1 MNSIETLKP
10 GTVLDNS
17 QLCELFRCSP
27 QGGMR
32 RSRRTNTLVIVT
44 NHVESIYD
52 DRWEGN
58 VIHYTGMG
66 QSGEMDLNFAQNRTL
81 NESPGNGVAVH
92 LFEVFKK
99 REYTYIGEVERIGPA
114 YQAEQPDSNGEM
126 RLAWLFPLQLKDNT
140 PALLDTGAAG
150 KTFQKRERQARKLSD
165 SELLSR
171 AKKAPATAGS
181 RTVITAQYGRSPYV
195 AAYAKRR
202 AAGICELCEKPAPF
216 ITKDGEP
223 YLECHHIEWL
233 ARGGEDTI
241 ENTVALCPNCHR
253 KMHVLNNSTDI
264 THLNKKTGENID
276 LQNQDN
282 EPSFL

>member
-1 MNSIETLKP
+1 M
-10 GTVLDNS
+10 
-17 QLCELFRCSP
+17 
-27 QGGMR
+27 
-32 RSRRTNTLVIVT
+32 
-44 NHVESIYD
+44 
-52 DRWEGN
+52 
-58 VIHYTGMG
+58 
-66 QSGEMDLNFAQNRTL
+66 
-81 NESPGNGVAVH
+81 
-92 LFEVFKK
+92 
-99 REYTYIGEVERIGPA
+99 
-114 YQAEQPDSNGEM
+114 
-126 RLAWLFPLQLKDNT
+126 
-140 PALLDTGAAG
+140 
-150 KTFQKRERQARKLSD
+150 
-165 SELLSR
+165 
-171 AKKAPATAGS
+171 
-181 RTVITAQYGRSPYV
+181 ITAQYGRSPYV

-282 EPSFL
+282 EPSLL